1 MPPPIPSS
9 PAATPAN
16 TQSIGYNAVVRRSHR
31 KSPSSGSCPK
41 KVFSVARSSVFLRIH
56 AVAAI
61 NTAKLLRNKYQYRN
75 CEQSRPGIND
85 APPLPPRNNAK
96 TKTMSQTTPVAVQF
110 SFWTRDPSLA

>member
-1 MPPPIPSS
+1 MPPPIPSN
-9 PAATPAN
+9 PAAIPAKTHN
-16 TQSIGYNAVVRRSHR
+16 IGYNAVVRRSHL
-31 KSPSSGSCPK
+31 KSPSRGSWPK
-41 KVFSVARSSVFLRIH
+41 NVFSVARSSVFLRIH

-96 TKTMSQTTPVAVQF
+96 TNTMSQTTPVAVQF
-110 SFWTRDPSLA
+110 SFCTSEPSLA